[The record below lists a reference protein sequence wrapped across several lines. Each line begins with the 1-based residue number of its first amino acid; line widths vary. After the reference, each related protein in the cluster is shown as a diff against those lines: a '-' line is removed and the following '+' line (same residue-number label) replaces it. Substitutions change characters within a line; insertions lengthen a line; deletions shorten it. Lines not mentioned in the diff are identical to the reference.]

1 MTPHIEAKKE
11 DIKKQVIMPGDP
23 LRAKMIA
30 ETYLENPKLINS
42 VRGMLGYTGTYKNKE
57 VTVLASGMGCPS
69 MGIYSYELF
78 KFYDVEEII
87 RIGSVGAYKKEFNL
101 YDTILETE
109 CYSDSNYA
117 KIQNGYDS
125 NTLYPSNE
133 LNEKIK
139 LTAQKL
145 NMNLKEG
152 KIYSSDVFY
161 TEIVDYKKMYEETGC
176 IGVEMESF
184 ALFSNAKHLNKKA
197 ATILTVSN
205 NFETNEETTSD
216 ERQNAFTDMVILAL
230 ESFL

>member
-1 MTPHIEAKKE
+1 MDVKITDTKDNTI
-11 DIKKQVIMPGDP
+11 
-23 LRAKMIA
+23 
-30 ETYLENPKLINS
+30 
-42 VRGMLGYTGTYKNKE
+42 TYKIDN
-57 VTVLASGMGCPS
+57 LSDG
-69 MGIYSYELF
+69 
-78 KFYDVEEII
+78 
-87 RIGSVGAYKKEFNL
+87 EFNYL
-101 YDTILETE
+101 IE
-109 CYSDSNYA
+109 
-117 KIQNGYDS
+117 
-125 NTLYPSNE
+125 
-133 LNEKIK
+133 
-139 LTAQKL
+139 
-145 NMNLKEG
+145 NLKEG